1 MKGLF
6 NLKYWADLF
15 ANFDKYLIGFGM
27 TLKVSVVGLFVAILL
42 GIVFG
47 MLCST
52 KSKVLK
58 GITRLYVELFQ
69 NTPLVI
75 QIFFYYSCLP
85 YIIGGRVPKFT
96 LGVLGVGIYHGAYIC
111 EVIRTGIE
119 ATPKGQLEA
128 AASQGFSYV
137 QSMLYIILPQTIK
150 VIMPPLA
157 NQALNLVKNTSVLA
171 MVAGLDLMYYADSW
185 SSSSGGH
192 YTQGYL
198 ACATLYF
205 VICFPL
211 ARLAAKLEEKAKQG
225 PGTKKKKV
233 KREVEVAR

>member
-6 NLKYWADLF
+6 DIGRWMDLF
-15 ANFDKYLIGFGM
+15 RNFDKYLAGFGM
-27 TLKVSVVGLFVAILL
+27 TLRVSIVGLFVAILL

-47 MLCST
+47 LMQSGKIKPLQWIARC
-52 KSKVLK
+52 
-58 GITRLYVELFQ
+58 YVEVFQ

-85 YIIGGRVPKFT
+85 FIIGGRVPKFT

-119 ATPKGQLEA
+119 STPKGQLEA
-128 AASQGFSYV
+128 AASQGFSYI
-137 QSMLYIILPQTIK
+137 QSMRYIILPQTLK
-150 VIMPPLA
+150 VIMPPMA
-157 NQALNLVKNTSVLA
+157 NQALNLVKNTSALA

-198 ACATLYF
+198 ACAVLYF
-205 VICFPL
+205 IICFPL
-211 ARLAAKLEEKAKQG
+211 AKLAAKLEERAKEGPKLSRRRQKA
-225 PGTKKKKV
+225 
-233 KREVEVAR
+233 ELEVAQ

>member
-6 NLKYWADLF
+6 NTNRWMDLF
-15 ANFDKYLIGFGM
+15 TNFDKYLAGFGM
-27 TLKVSVVGLFVAILL
+27 TLSVSVVGLLVAIIL
-42 GIVFG
+42 GVVFG
-47 MLCST
+47 LMYSGKIKPLQWIVRC
-52 KSKVLK
+52 
-58 GITRLYVELFQ
+58 YVELFQ

-85 YIIGGRVPKFT
+85 YVIGGRVPKFT

-119 ATPKGQLEA
+119 STPQGQLEA
-128 AASQGFSYV
+128 ASSQGFSYI
-137 QSMLYIILPQTIK
+137 QAMRYIILPQTIK
-150 VIMPPLA
+150 VIMPPMA
-157 NQALNLVKNTSVLA
+157 NQALNLVKNTSALA

-198 ACATLYF
+198 ACAILYLI
-205 VICFPL
+205 ICFPL
-211 ARLAAKLEEKAKQG
+211 AKLAARLEQRAKEG
-225 PGTKKKKV
+225 PVPKEV
-233 KREVEVAR
+233 RQRVEVAQ